1 MTILVTGAAGFI
13 GYSVAFSLLERG
25 DRVVGVDNVNN
36 YYEVQLKEARL
47 ARLNQHDD
55 FRFVRADVGDPSA
68 MRDIAAEF
76 GPFKRIVHL
85 AAQAGVRYSLENPM
99 AYIESNLV
107 GHACVLELC
116 RHTEGFEHLVYGSS
130 SSVYGGNANVP
141 FSTEHRVD
149 RPISLYAAT
158 KAADELM
165 SHAYSHL
172 YDVPQTGLRYFT
184 VYGPWGRPDMALFRF
199 TDAIL
204 NDRPIRVFNYGDM
217 RRDFTYIDDV
227 VDGTLRALDRP
238 LFRSNRHPP
247 HRVFNLGNNRAE
259 SLLDVIDVLEET
271 LGRKAEKRL
280 EPIQPGDVPE
290 TYADISAAAR
300 EIGYA
305 PKTTVKEGIPRFVD
319 WFREYH
325 GC

>member
-1 MTILVTGAAGFI
+1 
-13 GYSVAFSLLERG
+13 
-25 DRVVGVDNVNN
+25 
-36 YYEVQLKEARL
+36 
-47 ARLNQHDD
+47 
-55 FRFVRADVGDPSA
+55 
-68 MRDIAAEF
+68 
-76 GPFKRIVHL
+76 
-85 AAQAGVRYSLENPM
+85 
-99 AYIESNLV
+99 
-107 GHACVLELC
+107 
-116 RHTEGFEHLVYGSS
+116 
-130 SSVYGGNANVP
+130 
-141 FSTEHRVD
+141 
-149 RPISLYAAT
+149 
-158 KAADELM
+158 
-165 SHAYSHL
+165 
-172 YDVPQTGLRYFT
+172 
-184 VYGPWGRPDMALFRF
+184 MALFRF

-280 EPIQPGDVPE
+280 EPIQPGDVPA